1 MIQAKALG
9 YVGSLAEI
17 RQIVADSSELVRF
30 VPSDELDW
38 DEAYNRYLRITL

>member
-9 YVGSLAEI
+9 YVVSISEI
-17 RQIVADSSELVRF
+17 RQIIADSCELVQF
-30 VPSDELDW
+30 IPSGELNW